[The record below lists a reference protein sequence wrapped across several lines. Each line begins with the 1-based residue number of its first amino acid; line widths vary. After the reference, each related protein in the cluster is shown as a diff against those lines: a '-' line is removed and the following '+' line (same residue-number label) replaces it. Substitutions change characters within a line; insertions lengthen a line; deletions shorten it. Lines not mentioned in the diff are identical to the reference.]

1 MNLVYYI
8 LASTVETFLM
18 FFSLAVVARLVLPL
32 FGMAVGR
39 LYSAVTAITEPA
51 LSPVRAALSRYE
63 IFDSMPIDYSY
74 LVMIFALLII
84 RLALPS
90 ASSFL

>member
-1 MNLVYYI
+1 MTNVK
-8 LASTVETFLM
+8 ACSG
-18 FFSLAVVARLVLPL
+18 L
-32 FGMAVGR
+32 FTRMKNAPKIQPTKAPTTGI
-39 LYSAVTAITEPA
+39 SAVTAITEPA